1 MEATSQVLV
10 PSPSS
15 PDNAIVSPESL
26 SHHSSPAKSSRVLH
40 YAQHVTI
47 DETRL
52 PPSLRSSHHQLLQQS
67 RRSTPS
73 TPPPPF
79 QSGPLSPAMSILSNN
94 SFGRVDSSQALV
106 PHSSAYRIDSQE
118 TKSPDSNNGAPS
130 TTTQHLAVLYQTNH
144 HLHPILVSPNRR
156 QSRLPDSSRFLHQQ
170 SLSFAPA
177 QREIKAWV
185 FVMFSL
191 ILIGKLYRLR
201 EIVERCCRKKF
212 CLFTT
217 RFCLWKGFS
226 LQLWLYLV
234 LVSDPTHSVA
244 PCQHFTA
251 KY

>member
-52 PPSLRSSHHQLLQQS
+52 PSSLRSSHHQLLHHS
-67 RRSTPS
+67 RRSTPTS
-73 TPPPPF
+73 PPPPF
-79 QSGPLSPAMSILSNN
+79 QSGPLSPAMSILSNH
-94 SFGRVDSSQALV
+94 SLGRVDSSQALV
-106 PHSSAYRIDSQE
+106 PHYRIGSQE
-118 TKSPDSNNGAPS
+118 TKSPDSPNGGPS

-170 SLSFAPA
+170 ALSFAPA

-185 FVMFSL
+185 FFTFSRQSCK
-191 ILIGKLYRLR
+191 IGNVYWLR
-201 EIVERCCRKKF
+201 K
-212 CLFTT
+212 
-217 RFCLWKGFS
+217 S
-226 LQLWLYLV
+226 
-234 LVSDPTHSVA
+234 S
-244 PCQHFTA
+244 
-251 KY
+251 